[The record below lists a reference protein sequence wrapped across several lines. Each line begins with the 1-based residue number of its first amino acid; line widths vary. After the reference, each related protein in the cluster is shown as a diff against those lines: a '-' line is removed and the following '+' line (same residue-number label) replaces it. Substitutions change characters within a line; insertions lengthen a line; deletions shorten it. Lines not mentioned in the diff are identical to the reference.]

1 MKPFA
6 LLIGGLLT
14 GVWLVSLPAA
24 TARMPLDEVRPGMT
38 GVGVTVFEGTTRE
51 EFAVH
56 ILGVLENVMGPR
68 RNIIVAR
75 LEGGPLAQTGVI
87 QGMSGSPVY
96 IDERLV
102 GAVSYSLGS
111 FSKEPIAGITPIE
124 EMLRADT
131 APARAASRPVPLA
144 LPVTQQS
151 LAALLDEAFRRF
163 QPFASRPAD
172 VRALGL
178 TPTQG
183 GRLGALLRPIATPL
197 VMNGFVPEI
206 HDLWTAGVE
215 RGGFVTTLAGA
226 TALGGVMAQNTAN
239 REPLA
244 AGDPVGA
251 GLISGDLS
259 MVGTGTVTM
268 VDEGRVFAF
277 GHPFYNL
284 GPAQFPMT
292 RASVTTLLP
301 SLAISSKIAAIG
313 EVIGTIDQDRATG
326 IFGSI
331 GPGPKMIPVTV
342 SLTSSERDLQQ
353 TFEIEIIKDP
363 TFTPLL
369 AYTSVL
375 NTFFSWTRQVGST
388 TYVLDGTARL
398 AGHEDVTFH
407 DVYSGDAAPILAAAA
422 VTAPLS
428 SLLANAFEAVTVD
441 GIDITITSIEEPRTA
456 TLERV
461 WLDAERPRPG
471 DTMSLKVLSRGYR
484 GRELLET
491 VRIRIPDHATGSL
504 QVLVSDATTLT
515 QREQLDGHAANTA
528 ESLDQMIRGLND
540 ARRSSR
546 LYVRLLSTTPGAVVN
561 GERQPS
567 LPRSVLAV
575 LESDRSGGGVVRL
588 SEATLGAWE
597 IQTDHVVTG
606 SRTLTIDL
614 AR

>member
-1 MKPFA
+1 MKPLA
-6 LLIGGLLT
+6 LVLGGLLT

-24 TARMPLDEVRPGMT
+24 TVRMPLDEVRPGMT

-51 EFAVH
+51 EFTVH

-68 RNIIVAR
+68 RNIIVTR
-75 LEGGPLAQTGVI
+75 LEGGPLAETGVI

-96 IDERLV
+96 IDGRLV
-102 GAVSYSLGS
+102 GAISYSLGS

-124 EMLRADT
+124 EMLEADT
-131 APARAASRPVPLA
+131 APSPAAARAVPLA

-151 LAALLDEAFRRF
+151 LAQLMDDAFRRF
-163 QPFASRPAD
+163 RPFASRPAD
-172 VRALGL
+172 VRTFGL
-178 TPTQG
+178 SSAEG

-197 VMNGFVPEI
+197 VMNGFTPEI
-206 HDLWTAGVE
+206 HELWTAGVE

-226 TALGGVMAQNTAN
+226 TALGGAMAQDTAN
-239 REPLA
+239 SEPLQP
-244 AGDPVGA
+244 GDPVGA
-251 GLISGDLS
+251 ALIRGDIS
-259 MVGTGTVTM
+259 MAGTGTVTM
-268 VDEGRVFAF
+268 VDEGRVLAF

-313 EVIGTIDQDRATG
+313 DVVGTFDQDRATG
-326 IFGSI
+326 IFGSL
-331 GPGPKMIPVTV
+331 GPGPRMIPVRV

-353 TFEIEIIKDP
+353 TFDIEIIEDP

-398 AGHEDVTFH
+398 AGHEEVTFH
-407 DVYSGDAAPILAAAA
+407 DVFSGDAAPIFAAAS

-428 SLLANAFEAVTVD
+428 ALLANDFEAVTVE
-441 GIDITITSIEEPRTA
+441 GLDIAITSIEEPRTA

-461 WLDAERPRPG
+461 WLDTDRPRPG
-471 DTMSLKVLSRGYR
+471 DTVPLKVLSRGYR

-491 VRIRIPDHATGSL
+491 VMIRIPDHATGHL
-504 QVLVSDATTLT
+504 QVLVSDATSLT
-515 QREQLDGHAANTA
+515 QREQLEGRTTDSA

-540 ARRSSR
+540 ARRNSR
-546 LYVRLLSTTPGAVVN
+546 LYVRLLSTTPGAVIG

-575 LESDRSGGGVVRL
+575 LESDRAGGGVVRL

-614 AR
+614 AG